1 MAYIRNNRVDI
12 YTGNVTYL
20 ADGNTVAG
28 IGTKVYSQA
37 PCAIHQGYNNPVDS
51 IVPIGITQNVTAE
64 VYFDITL
71 PDGTV
76 TKSVLDDRYLLFDE
90 TETWWLIRGDP
101 EVHTR
106 FIATQYISAL
116 LEKQTLSISGL
127 PIEDA

>member
-20 ADGNTVAG
+20 PDGNTVAG
-28 IGTKVYSQA
+28 VGTLVKSQV
-37 PCAIHQGYNNPVDS
+37 PCAIHQWHNDPQDS
-51 IVPIGITQNVTAE
+51 IVPVGITQNVTAQ
-64 VYFDITL
+64 VYFDITQA
-71 PDGTV
+71 DGTN
-76 TKSVLDDRYLLFDE
+76 TQSVLDDRYLLFDQS
-90 TETWWLIRGDP
+90 ETWWLIRGDP